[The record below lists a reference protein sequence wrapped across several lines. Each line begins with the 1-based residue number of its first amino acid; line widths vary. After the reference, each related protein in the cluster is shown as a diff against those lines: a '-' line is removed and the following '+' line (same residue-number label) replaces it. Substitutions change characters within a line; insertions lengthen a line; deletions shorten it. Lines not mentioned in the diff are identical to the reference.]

1 MYYYIFDELSAWIPR
16 ERIVTDEAKWY
27 RAVDEAMR
35 EYASGNRS
43 PACQYTSTI
52 TRATKGNHSSNAPVQ
67 RTPQRIGMPT
77 SPVKGPKAPSTP
89 PGVKLVPIYDRSELI
104 LEGYLEPRVDEA
116 GKLYVAVVA
125 LSVISKQVQH
135 ARKVEQLQEETV
147 KAEEAYEQA
156 CEQFG
161 ADSAQA
167 QATAEAFEQV
177 KAGWLKLKAAQPA
190 S

>member
-1 MYYYIFDELSAWIPR
+1 MTAKITLIGQPQGVQIKNG
-16 ERIVTDEAKWY
+16 IV
-27 RAVDEAMR
+27 
-35 EYASGNRS
+35 SF
-43 PACQYTSTI
+43 TI
-52 TRATKGNHSSNAPVQ
+52 TTGPASNTAPKGLNLFKSVTYHVECSERQYNRGHAD
-67 RTPQRIGMPT
+67 GHD
-77 SPVKGPKAPSTP
+77 K
-89 PGVKLVPIYDRSELI
+89 SELI

-125 LSVISKQVQH
+125 LSVISKQVQS
-135 ARKVEQLQEETV
+135 ARKVEQLREETLT
-147 KAEEAYEQA
+147 AEEAYEQA

-167 QATAEAFEQV
+167 QAAAEAFEKV